1 MLSGNIRDIAIITVK
16 NVDYRCIINNISKP
30 KAINLLRNVFFRHF
44 FFSLFQ
50 MVNIMDRY
58 KSLNKAF

>member
-16 NVDYRCIINNISKP
+16 NVDYRCIINNISKS
-30 KAINLLRNVFFRHF
+30 KAINLLRNVFLRHF

-58 KSLNKAF
+58 KALNKAF